1 MASFADSRGFRVFI
15 AYAAA
20 VLVTYGLALIAATQW
35 MLGGSLQVGEEVTAT
50 RRLLTTGQELVSMLP
65 SYGVIVAVAMALA
78 LSAAA
83 AISHYLPRLRGVAL
97 VAAGFIGLMGVHF
110 VAQQLIGDTP
120 VAVAETTGGLLAQGL
135 AGGIGG
141 YLYYLMRRS

>member
-1 MASFADSRGFRVFI
+1 MTSLADSRGFRVFT

-20 VLVTYGLALIAATQW
+20 VVVTYGLALIAATQW
-35 MLGGSLQVGEEVTAT
+35 MLGGSLQAGEEVTAT
-50 RRLLTTGQELVSMLP
+50 QRMVVTGRELVGMLP
-65 SYGVIVAVAMALA
+65 SYGLIVAVAMALA

-83 AISHYLPRLRGVAL
+83 AISHYVPGLRGAGL

-110 VAQQLIGDTP
+110 VARQLFGDAP
-120 VAVAETTGGLLAQGL
+120 VAAAGTTGGLLAQGL
-135 AGGIGG
+135 AGGVGG